1 MRAVFYERKVYY
13 MKFGYFDDANREYV
27 ITTPRTPYPWINYL
41 GTQGFF
47 SLISNTAGG
56 YSFYKDNERW
66 RAHVSEEKFSSLKSK
81 VRILNKRSDPATTQ
95 EICKRI
101 TRLFRGWINYFQLAD
116 MKGYMEKRDGVLP

>member
-1 MRAVFYERKVYY
+1 MRAVFYERKVLY

-56 YSFYKDNERW
+56 YSFYK
-66 RAHVSEEKFSSLKSK
+66 VLEESLVTVTTTYLLIWVAVTS
-81 VRILNKRSDPATTQ
+81 IL
-95 EICKRI
+95 
-101 TRLFRGWINYFQLAD
+101 TRMAPSGIQAGLQ
-116 MKGYMEKRDGVLP
+116 